1 MVGRGNR
8 LLLGGICLSAIT
20 ALVTPAGAIE
30 PYPYEG
36 TASET
41 AVPYR
46 GAQDQDGAP
55 SAAASQEG
63 QSPPQ
68 RQARDIAPN
77 RLNPTQRVMTIVAP
91 LMDGASYLGDVEVR
105 IDTEDQISLAA
116 AQVWNLLVRHVETSA
131 LEPLRSWAEPGVFA
145 PLDRFAEAG
154 FPIAFDPRSLE
165 LAIEVP
171 ALVRPRQ
178 FVGLAELD
186 RVVHGDFAT
195 PEAFTAYLNM
205 RGSIDY
211 VHRGAASGLGEPLV
225 VLDGAARIRDVVLET
240 EATWDGRDGA
250 LSRDGTRLIYDD
262 LGRLNRWT
270 VGDLQPVARGFQG
283 VEDMAGFSV
292 ARTYALLDPQ
302 RNVAPR
308 GGRAF
313 TLDRES
319 TVDAF
324 VNGRLVRTLRLQPG
338 SYDVSNFPFVQ
349 GSNDVDLVIVDDTGR
364 REVLSFSL
372 FLDRAQLARGLSE
385 YGFYA
390 GVRSERDRRTIEYTE
405 EAVASGFYR
414 YGLSESLTVGG
425 NVQYAESGALIGT
438 EFVWGGPIG
447 TIGADIAV
455 SHLENVDSGWAVNA
469 SWERVDEN
477 DFGGTSL
484 LATFE
489 ARSRRF
495 GSPGQPNPDNPYAFA
510 TSLAANRS
518 FGDSSFVGGQVRYA
532 RGRDGIEDE
541 KSVRVTY
548 GRRLSDTMNVIL
560 DVDWGEGGFVDG
572 FGVRAA
578 LVRRFGATSSGR
590 ADYDTRSERARLGYQ
605 SSGGSGVGAWSATAN
620 LDAAAEAYG
629 LNGSATYAANR
640 ADLGLAHSTAY
651 SLVTDDISDQR
662 TSFRAGSSIAFAG
675 GRVAVGRPVT
685 DSFVIV
691 APYAGARDVVIEVE
705 PAPDGYFARSGPLG
719 PALYGQISSY
729 SPRSVTYDAANAPP
743 GFDIGQGAVRLRPP
757 HRAGYVV
764 TVGSEYGLTAIGRL
778 LDHSGVPLTLVA
790 GVAIE
795 EGGEGRRVEVFTNR
809 QGMFG
814 AGGLRA
820 GVWRIEMSGD
830 QALVYQLMVAET
842 PDGVARAGDL
852 RPIL

>member
-1 MVGRGNR
+1 MGRGGDR
-8 LLLGGICLSAIT
+8 VLLGGICLSAI
-20 ALVTPAGAIE
+20 AVMVTPAAAIS
-30 PYPYEG
+30 PYRYG
-36 TASET
+36 DVAGET
-41 AVPYR
+41 GVPYYQVIGR
-46 GAQDQDGAP
+46 EPAAS
-55 SAAASQEG
+55 SAAPQEV

-68 RQARDIAPN
+68 RQAREIDPN
-77 RLNPTQRVMTIVAP
+77 RLNPTDRVMTIVAP
-91 LMDGASYLGDVEVR
+91 LMDGANYLGDVEVR
-105 IDTEDQISLAA
+105 IDTDDNVSIAA
-116 AQVWNLLVRHVETSA
+116 AQVWTLLAGQVETGA

-145 PLDRFAEAG
+145 PLDRFTEAG
-154 FPIAFDPRSLE
+154 LPVTFDPRSLE
-165 LAIEVP
+165 LAIDVP
-171 ALVRPRQ
+171 AVVRPRQ

-186 RVVHGDFAT
+186 REVHGDFAT
-195 PEAFTAYLNM
+195 PEAITAYLNM

-211 VHRGAASGLGEPLV
+211 VHRGAASGLGEPLMV
-225 VLDGAARIRDVVLET
+225 FDGAARIHGVVLET

-250 LSRDGTRLIYDD
+250 VSRDGTRLIYDD
-262 LGRLNRWT
+262 LDRLNRWT
-270 VGDLQPVARGFQG
+270 VGDLIPVARGFQG

-313 TLDRES
+313 TIDRES

-372 FLDRAQLARGLSE
+372 FIDRAQLARGLSE

-390 GVRSERDRRTIEYTE
+390 GVRSERDGRDIAYTE
-405 EAVASGFYR
+405 EAAASGFYR
-414 YGLSESLTVGG
+414 YGLNESLTIGG
-425 NVQYAESGALIGT
+425 NVQYAESGALVGT
-438 EFVWGGPIG
+438 EFVWGSPIG

-455 SHLENVDSGWAVNA
+455 SHLENVDSGWAINA
-469 SWERVDEN
+469 SWERIDED

-495 GSPGQPNPDNPYAFA
+495 GAPAQTNPDNPYAFA
-510 TSLAANRS
+510 ASVAANRS
-518 FGDSSFVGGQVRYA
+518 FGDSSFVGGQLRYA
-532 RGRDGIEDE
+532 RGRDGFPDE

-548 GRRLSDTMNVIL
+548 GRRLSDSMNVIL
-560 DVDWGEGGFVDG
+560 DVDWGDGGFVDG

-578 LVRRFGATSSGR
+578 LVRRFGETSSGR
-590 ADYDTRSERARLGYQ
+590 ADYDTRSERARIGYQ
-605 SSGGSGVGAWSATAN
+605 ASGGAGVGAWSATAN
-620 LDAAAEAYG
+620 LDAAEEAYG

-651 SLVTDDISDQR
+651 SLATDEISDQR
-662 TSFRAGSSIAFAG
+662 TSLRIGSSVAFAG

-691 APYAGARDVVIEVE
+691 APYDGGRDVVIEVE
-705 PAPDGYFARSGPLG
+705 PAPAGYFARSGPLG

-729 SPRSVTYDAANAPP
+729 SPRSITYDAANAPP
-743 GFDIGQGAVRLRPP
+743 GFDVGQGAVRVRPP

-764 TVGSEYGLTAIGRL
+764 TVGSDYGLTVIGRL
-778 LDHSGVPLTLVA
+778 LDHTGAPLTLVA

-795 EGGEGRRVEVFTNR
+795 EGGDGRRVDVFTNR
-809 QGMFG
+809 QGAFG

-820 GVWRIEMSGD
+820 GLWRIEMSGG
-830 QALVYQLMVAET
+830 QGLAYQLLVAKT
-842 PDGVARAGDL
+842 PDGVARVGDL
-852 RPIL
+852 RPVQ